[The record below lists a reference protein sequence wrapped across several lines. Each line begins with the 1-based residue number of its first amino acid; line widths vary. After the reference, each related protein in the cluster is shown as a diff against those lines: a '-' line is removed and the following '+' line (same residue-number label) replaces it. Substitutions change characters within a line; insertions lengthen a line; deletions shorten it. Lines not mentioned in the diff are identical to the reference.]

1 MEIGPYAVI
10 GEGVRLGDG
19 VRIGAHAF
27 IEHAELG
34 ARVRVFPSAVIG
46 TPPQD
51 TKYQGEPTRAIVGED
66 TVLREFVTIHRGS
79 KATGITRLGRGC
91 YLMAYAHVAHDCEL
105 GDEVTMANGATLG
118 GHVEIGA
125 GAVLSAL
132 LAVHQFCR
140 IGRLAMVG
148 GGAMVV
154 QDIPPFTV
162 AQGDRARLAGL
173 NLVGLRRRGFAANT
187 VAAIKAA
194 YKTVFL
200 NGLLLEEALV
210 QLEAA
215 PAVPEVAEFAAF
227 LRGTKRGVC
236 RPDRTVA
243 GEAPRVMTEC
253 VPPRP
258 REDA

>member
-1 MEIGPYAVI
+1 MEIGPYAVL

-27 IEHAELG
+27 IEHAELA
-34 ARVRVFPSAVIG
+34 ARVRVFPSAAIG

-51 TKYQGEPTRAIVGED
+51 TKYQDEPTRAIVGED

-79 KATGITRLGRGC
+79 KAKGITRLGRGC
-91 YLMAYAHVAHDCEL
+91 YLMAYAHRAHDCEV

-118 GHVEIGA
+118 GHVEVGA

-132 LAVHQFCR
+132 LAIHQFCR
-140 IGRLAMVG
+140 IGRLVMIG

-154 QDIPPFTV
+154 QDIAPFTL
-162 AQGDRARLAGL
+162 AQGDRARLVGL
-173 NLVGLRRRGFAANT
+173 NLVGLRRRGYAADT
-187 VAAIKAA
+187 VKAITAA

-200 NGLLLEEALV
+200 SGLLLEEALTR
-210 QLEAA
+210 LESE

-227 LRGTKRGVC
+227 LRGAKRGIS
-236 RPDRTVA
+236 RPGRTVSEEGA
-243 GEAPRVMTEC
+243 
-253 VPPRP
+253 
-258 REDA
+258 